1 METITKNN
9 KVNIAFYSVLVGL
22 FLTGMKTVV
31 GISTGS
37 LGIISEALHSLLD
50 LGAAL
55 MTFFSV
61 RISSR
66 PADLRHQFGHG
77 KVENVSALFES
88 LLLLLTCLWI
98 VYEAIQRL
106 FLKTVSIEV
115 GFWSYFVMAF
125 ALVLDLFISRV
136 LYSGAKKYGSQA
148 LEADALHYSSDIFS
162 SLVVIAGLI
171 GVNLGIPI
179 LDPIAALAVAVLVTR
194 ASIKLG
200 MRAVNELLD
209 QAPVGLKEKVE
220 ELILSVPGVEGVSE
234 VRLRKSG
241 NSIFVDIVITTSRLI
256 PLNQADK
263 LTDMIE
269 NRIKSLIPDSDI
281 MIHVNPSPDG
291 EILPDR
297 IRRIVQI
304 FPEIKDIHNISYYR
318 NADGHGLFLGFHL
331 KLSPTFSLAK
341 AHDLSEKIEKT
352 LKKELPMVTE
362 IATHLETDYPLVEGG
377 KGELAPQDL
386 EALREKILKNKPV
399 KGIHDV
405 QLHKDSYGKSLS
417 CHILLDN
424 SLSLEEAHR
433 VSMEVEEEI
442 KGLFPDL
449 TRVIVHSEPLELF
462 PKES

>member
-1 METITKNN
+1 METVPRNQKIS
-9 KVNIAFYSVLVGL
+9 VAFYSVLVGL
-22 FLTGMKTVV
+22 FLTGMKAIV

-77 KVENVSALFES
+77 KVENISALFES

-98 VYEAIQRL
+98 VYEAMQRL

-115 GFWSYFVMAF
+115 GFWSYFVMGV
-125 ALVLDLFISRV
+125 ALILDLIISRV
-136 LYSGAKKYGSQA
+136 LYAGAKQYGSQA

-179 LDPIAALAVAVLVTR
+179 LDPIAALSVAVLVVR

-200 MRAVNELLD
+200 IRAVNELLD
-209 QAPVGLKEKVE
+209 QAPAGLTEKVE
-220 ELILSVPGVEGVSE
+220 KLVRSIPGVEGVSQ

-241 NSIFVDIVITTSRLI
+241 NSIFVDIVITTARLI

-263 LTDMIE
+263 LTDLIE
-269 NRIKSLIPDSDI
+269 REIKNLIPDSDI
-281 MIHVNPSPDG
+281 MIHVNPSPEG
-291 EILPDR
+291 EILPDQ
-297 IRRIVQI
+297 IRKIVQR

-318 NADGHGLFLGFHL
+318 NADDQKIFLSFHI
-331 KLSPTFSLAK
+331 KLSPSFSLTK
-341 AHDLSEKIEKT
+341 AHDLSEKIEKA
-352 LKKELPMVTE
+352 LKEELPMVAE
-362 IATHLETDYPLVEGG
+362 IATHLETDYPEFQ
-377 KGELAPQDL
+377 GEARDL
-386 EALREKILKNKPV
+386 TGENLETLQEKILQNKTV
-399 KGIHDV
+399 KGIHNV
-405 QLHKDSYGKSLS
+405 QLHTDSGGKSLS
-417 CHILLDN
+417 CHILLEEN
-424 SLSLEEAHR
+424 LSLEEAHR

-442 KGLFPDL
+442 RGLFPDL
-449 TRVIVHSEPLELF
+449 TKVIVHPEPFELS
-462 PKES
+462 PKEQ